1 MLLEDSLEFLDLLKK
16 RLEKLHTLRQEKQV
30 REYELLTIAG
40 KQIEVA
46 NATDIVTGID
56 KMVSNQEKQQ
66 IKQLYRTFIQKIIF
80 MLSCT

>member
-1 MLLEDSLEFLDLLKK
+1 MLEDSLEFLDLLKK

-40 KQIEVA
+40 KKIEVA

-66 IKQLYRTFIQKIIF
+66 IK
-80 MLSCT
+80 